1 MSSITPTA
9 DKRQFDAGLI
19 LLLISAVNDCYQ

>member
-1 MSSITPTA
+1 MSSINPTA
-9 DKRQFDAGLI
+9 DKRQFGVGLI